1 MHGAKI
7 IHKCLGL
14 GVGGDKGLERPPSLQ
29 LTSPQLLIPHN
40 GFLHTLNCHNEWNW
54 HETFKTQIRDK
65 RCQKT
70 PDHTH
75 AESKHFPNGI
85 VKNKEQVG

>member
-7 IHKCLGL
+7 IHKCLGWGG
-14 GVGGDKGLERPPSLQ
+14 GVDTGLRPPSLQ
-29 LTSPQLLIPHN
+29 LTSPQLLIPQN
-40 GFLHTLNCHNEWNW
+40 GFLHTLNCHNVWNW
-54 HETFKTQIRDK
+54 HDETFKMQIRDK
-65 RCQKT
+65 KSQKT

-75 AESKHFPNGI
+75 PESKHFPNEI